1 MVSSYQT
8 EAINLMAKITRVIFS
23 IVIGTGTM
31 LWRDQTQT
39 CIPEPEGQVYRQVWQ
54 FSLQMPS
61 NVWLMSVRRI
71 IMEIMNF
78 RTKRS
83 GVIVFLSRHFA
94 LGDRN
99 LVRFGKTSETQTM
112 EKFQL
117 NSSGLCR

>member
-1 MVSSYQT
+1 
-8 EAINLMAKITRVIFS
+8 MAEIKRVIFS
-23 IVIGTGTM
+23 IVIGTGII

-39 CIPEPEGQVYRQVWQ
+39 CISEPEGQVYCRVRQ

-61 NVWLMSVRRI
+61 NIWLMSVCRGI
-71 IMEIMNF
+71 TEIMNF

-99 LVRFGKTSETQTM
+99 LVRFGKAPEIQTRGQ
-112 EKFQL
+112 F
-117 NSSGLCR
+117 